1 MQIET
6 VVKGHILTDVC
17 KQNKRLFSFFLYFFF
32 FGQYKKK
39 MEPSYTVMI
48 ELYNTDATLE
58 KDLCLQ
64 GVKQRTNGSTQM
76 YVTQAGELARC

>member
-1 MQIET
+1 
-6 VVKGHILTDVC
+6 
-17 KQNKRLFSFFLYFFF
+17 
-32 FGQYKKK
+32 

-64 GVKQRTNGSTQM
+64 GVKQRTNGSTQK
-76 YVTQAGELARC
+76 YVTQAGELAQC